1 MFIASKN
8 SAEFKAPWPEKNL
21 FSTEYGGNQVHTGT
35 KMLQRRYVV
44 PPKFIFYKNS
54 HPRLYRVHKVFY
66 IGRPVKRQI
75 QDGICHRIIFAHF
88 ISRRRKKRQQD
99 FGLRVFA
106 SKTFHERTPLLN
118 FLAGLDG
125 FGGVLRAGASAS
137 GCGRDYDE
145 GGCAGVCEDEFV
157 AHGAS
162 FGADGAE
169 IVSARVEVYGCFARG
184 VGGAGHGGAACCGYE
199 EQEDAEMFHRRL
211 FLLK

>member
-106 SKTFHERTPLLN
+106 SKTFHERTPLLKLPKRSGMHPQVITIGSYTPAFFAN
-118 FLAGLDG
+118 TAHRGL
-125 FGGVLRAGASAS
+125 LSIKH
-137 GCGRDYDE
+137 GRD
-145 GGCAGVCEDEFV
+145 F
-157 AHGAS
+157 
-162 FGADGAE
+162 
-169 IVSARVEVYGCFARG
+169 I
-184 VGGAGHGGAACCGYE
+184 
-199 EQEDAEMFHRRL
+199 
-211 FLLK
+211 